1 MSLVCERIREAEKIG
16 RLKRNRKVPVRD
28 FTVEAQVIERAEK
41 ICEKNGID
49 RHIGRELAKSLIMAS
64 ISVQTSSDVV
74 VYEGKS
80 KSILIVGGNG
90 KMGRWYANFFSTQG
104 HEVVINDVNTV
115 PSPYKFEAN
124 MLKAASQADI
134 VILST
139 PISVTAPILRQLVNE
154 NCHATLLDGCS
165 LKSPLLDT
173 IATGIRKEMR
183 IASIHPMFGPSTRML
198 ADQNLIVCNC
208 GSKEAVDDAI
218 SLFKD
223 TSLNITVL
231 DVSKHDEIMGYA
243 LGAAHAVNIIF
254 FNMLAG
260 SGLSA
265 AEIQRFA
272 STTLRKQLSTAIDV
286 ASENP
291 ILYYEIQNLN
301 EHREVIFS
309 SLHSSLEMVRRASFS
324 SSGDDFVEIMR
335 RGREYFGGRAYV

>member
-1 MSLVCERIREAEKIG
+1 MSLVCRRIREAEKIG

-49 RHIGRELAKSLIMAS
+49 RNIGRELAKSLIMAS
-64 ISVQTSSDVV
+64 ISVQTSSDVF

-80 KSILIVGGNG
+80 KRILIVGGNG

-104 HEVVINDVNTV
+104 HEVIINDIDAQ
-115 PSPYKFEAN
+115 PSPYKFERD
-124 MLKAASQADI
+124 MLKASSQADI

-139 PISVTAPILRQLVNE
+139 PISATAPILRQLVDGK
-154 NCHATLLDGCS
+154 CSATVLDGCS
-165 LKSPLLDT
+165 LKSPLLDV
-173 IATGIRKEMR
+173 IGAGIRSGMR

-208 GSKEAVDDAI
+208 GSMEAVDDAT

-254 FNMLAG
+254 FDMLAD

-265 AEIQRFA
+265 VEIRRFA
-272 STTLRKQLSTAIDV
+272 STTLRKQLSTAMDV

-291 ILYYEIQNLN
+291 VLYYEIQNLN
-301 EHREVIFS
+301 KHREQIFS
-309 SLHSSLEMVRRASFS
+309 SLRSSLEKVRRASIS
-324 SSGDDFVEIMR
+324 PSRDDFVGIMR
-335 RGREYFGGRAYV
+335 RGMEYFGGGADV